1 MITDCFHDAKVQK
14 RFENTKENVKKLSAD
29 NLRNKFE

>member
-14 RFENTKENVKKLSAD
+14 RFENTKENVK
-29 NLRNKFE
+29 NLTTDFTDYTD